1 MSKLYLSQE
10 VRWFSPSTRSIT
22 APHQAYKRAAI
33 ILCAT
38 NAIVM
43 PELGAG
49 SVAADRGHD
58 PGLVVAA
65 ALARN
70 SRALGGTHQ

>member
-1 MSKLYLSQE
+1 
-10 VRWFSPSTRSIT
+10 
-22 APHQAYKRAAI
+22 
-33 ILCAT
+33 
-38 NAIVM
+38 M

-58 PGLVVAA
+58 PGLVAAA